1 MDLEIDCYISMD
13 SISLH
18 EEESGGCHR
27 NGQDA
32 GHKWQY
38 LKTGH
43 YKKRYKISDD
53 WKQLTFQ
60 WKFNTIDTE
69 N

>member
-27 NGQDA
+27 NGQDT

-43 YKKRYKISDD
+43 YKKDTR
-53 WKQLTFQ
+53 FQ
-60 WKFNTIDTE
+60 MIE
-69 N
+69 NN